1 MITTGIFSIL
11 FFACG
16 WFFPDEIIILFVKS
30 TPEIMAISKPIVQ
43 MYFVSFLF
51 LGINTVIVY
60 VLQSLEQNMAA
71 TILTMLRGIV
81 LIFILLYTLPLFFG
95 SIGIWYSVI
104 LNDLIIAMVSLYL
117 LWKSDRKFHRLA
129 NQ

>member
-1 MITTGIFSIL
+1 
-11 FFACG
+11 
-16 WFFPDEIIILFVKS
+16 
-30 TPEIMAISKPIVQ
+30 MAISKPIVQ